1 MGLIEVT
8 FYKGECDHVDCD
20 ADPMEDSEYAA
31 WQEADQVVTEAQNS
45 DWYTA
50 LTAHGTTVLLC
61 PEHAPVCKC
70 TGCDACKTYPDGN
83 CKVRLLDDEFEGKC
97 EDCFLEV
104 SEP

>member
-1 MGLIEVT
+1 MGLIAVT
-8 FYKGECDHVDCD
+8 FYKGVCDHEGCD

-31 WQEADQVVTEAQNS
+31 WQEADQVIQDAQNS
-45 DWYTA
+45 DWYV
-50 LTAHGTTVLLC
+50 LTKTGEDTVLLC

-70 TGCDACKTYPDGN
+70 TGCDMCSDG